1 MEPFTI
7 SVLLTKAEYTAEAG
21 RGARRVGVLT
31 PLGMLIFLAGLVC
44 RLWNL
49 WGDLPAGSLML
60 LGVLLVVAEMLLFPL
75 AAQFRAAARYDA
87 TPPEAV
93 TLQFGAE
100 AVTVKG
106 SRVEGTLPY
115 TLLTAKSE
123 SDTLFCLQ
131 FGGVYTAYIPRR
143 LLTDRQWQML
153 RDL

>member
-1 MEPFTI
+1 MEPFAI

-21 RGARRVGVLT
+21 RGARRVGALT
-31 PLGMLIFLAGLVC
+31 PLGMLLFLAGLVC

-49 WGDLPAGSLML
+49 WGEVPAGSLML
-60 LGVLLVVAEMLLFPL
+60 LGVLLVVTEMLFIPL

-100 AVTVKG
+100 SLTVKG

-115 TLLTAKSE
+115 TLLTGKSE

-131 FGGVYTAYIPRR
+131 FGAVYTAFVPRR
-143 LLTDRQWQML
+143 LLTEKQCEML
-153 RDL
+153 KKL